1 MLPKQWVGVVLVG
14 ASMCVLGPAMAMSA
28 AKVDAGGLGRISETA
43 LPAQLHLPA
52 GSELVAAGT
61 VELDHGRRTVRMQ
74 QVHDDLPVYGRSV
87 VVERGPHGEVLSVK
101 GTLERHLDRE
111 LTRTRPRLMPV
122 LARRAL
128 QRELGQAEDNVRHA
142 QAQLFIYPGDGT
154 PARLVYRVSYVV
166 GWGDHLARPTALID
180 ADTGEV
186 IKRWNGLAAGN
197 HRPVG
202 MVDHQGE

>member
-14 ASMCVLGPAMAMSA
+14 AAMGVAGPAAAMSA
-28 AKVDAGGLGRISETA
+28 AEVHAGGLGRISEAA

-52 GSELVAAGT
+52 GSELVATGT
-61 VELDHGRRTVRMQ
+61 VELDHGRRTVRMR
-74 QVHDDLPVYGRSV
+74 QVHDGLPVYGRSI
-87 VVERGPHGEVLSVK
+87 VVERGPHDEVLSVK
-101 GTLERHLDRE
+101 GTLERDLDRE

-128 QRELGQAEDNVRHA
+128 QRELGQAEDNVRYA

-186 IKRWNGLAAGN
+186 IEHWNGLAAGN
-197 HRPVG
+197 HRHGGVVG
-202 MVDHQGE
+202 SQGK